1 MFCRNCGKPIDD
13 EVMFC
18 PACGSPTT
26 EGNDK
31 KEKNNDEKQNASKSS
46 EENVTNENKSKDE
59 LSSKMQSIKNNP
71 ELNIDEIQNNNNS
84 KQSVGIVLGL
94 FLGLI
99 GLIIGLLLY
108 NNENESRQT
117 FIKGWAIGFVV
128 SIVLVFIFASIYF
141 NKIND
146 TINNLYD
153 DYGNIYY

>member
-13 EVMFC
+13 EAMFC

-31 KEKNNDEKQNASKSS
+31 KEKNNDEKQNASKSG
-46 EENVTNENKSKDE
+46 ENNATNENKSKDE
-59 LSSKMQSIKNNP
+59 LASKMQSIKNNP
-71 ELNIDEIQNNNNS
+71 DYDIDNHQVENNS
-84 KQSVGIVLGL
+84 KTSIGVVLGL
-94 FLGLI
+94 FLGFI

-117 FIKGWAIGFVV
+117 FIKGWVIGFVV
-128 SIVLVFIFASIYF
+128 CIVLAFIFVSIYL
-141 NKIND
+141 NKID
-146 TINNLYD
+146 STINDLY

>member
-1 MFCRNCGKPIDD
+1 MIK
-13 EVMFC
+13 
-18 PACGSPTT
+18 
-26 EGNDK
+26 
-31 KEKNNDEKQNASKSS
+31 KNNDEKQNASKSS

-71 ELNIDEIQNNNNS
+71 ELNIDEIQNNNNNS

>member
-46 EENVTNENKSKDE
+46 ENNATNESKSKDE
-59 LSSKMQSIKNNP
+59 LASKMQSIKNNP
-71 ELNIDEIQNNNNS
+71 DYDIDNHQVENNS
-84 KQSVGIVLGL
+84 KTSIGVVLGL

-128 SIVLVFIFASIYF
+128 SIVLVFIFDSIYF